1 MSKSQTAGGFVPAA
15 GQSGVGAPFVGRDA
29 ADILLT
35 NGLETLAKD
44 SAPSRSGLLLL
55 ADGGR
60 YEGKLFGAAVE
71 AEGELVFTTG
81 MTGYQESLT
90 DPSFAGQVLTFTWPL
105 LGNYGVLPGCSESAG
120 VWPRAV
126 VCRQAMRRGDHRDS
140 IGSVHDLLNAHGVPG
155 IEGVD
160 TRAITRRVR
169 EHGTL
174 LCVVGPIE
182 REVELR
188 QRLLEMTPPDA
199 ADLVQEVTRTG
210 IVTINGGALDSDGM
224 RLPRLAVIDCGIK
237 YNILRELCR
246 RFEVTWCPATAS
258 FAEITATCQPEAFF
272 ASNGPG
278 DPAHSGAATQARE
291 TLAEAVRSGLPT
303 MGICLGHQLLGL
315 ASGLRTYKLLY
326 GHRGANQP
334 VVDKVSG
341 RVSIT
346 SQNHGFAVEDP
357 ALGMLAPH
365 PTGACSESGTNTLDA
380 EVDVRFVNSNDGTV
394 EGLDVIGKPVFT
406 VQFHPEACPGPHD
419 ANPLFDRFSELVA
432 AHLSNPASST
442 LSPVATPAEVSAMPG
457 AGAGFRFGA
466 MQESVDGISTEDGGV
481 S

>member
-1 MSKSQTAGGFVPAA
+1 MSKSQVAGGFVPAA
-15 GQSGVGAPFVGRDA
+15 GQSGVSAPFVARDA
-29 ADILLT
+29 ADVLL
-35 NGLETLAKD
+35 ESRVD
-44 SAPSRSGLLLL
+44 SYAADSSMTQRGVLLL

-60 YEGKLFGAAVE
+60 YEGWLFGAADE

-140 IGSVHDLLNAHGVPG
+140 IGSIHDLLKAHGVPA

-160 TRAITRRVR
+160 TREITRRVR

-182 REVELR
+182 REGELR
-188 QRLLEMTPPDA
+188 HRLNNMTPPDA
-199 ADLVQEVTRTG
+199 ADLVLEVTRNE
-210 IVTINGGALDSDGM
+210 IVTINGGAVDSNGL

-258 FAEITATCQPEAFF
+258 FAEITAACQPEAFF

-278 DPAHSGAATQARE
+278 DPAHSGAATIARE

-334 VVDKVSG
+334 VVYKVSG

-365 PTGACSESGTNTLDA
+365 PTGACSESGSNTLGA
-380 EVDVRFVNSNDGTV
+380 EVDVRFVNANDGTV

-432 AHLSNPASST
+432 EHLSNPAAAA
-442 LSPVATPAEVSAMPG
+442 LPPIATPAQISAMPG
-457 AGAGFRFGA
+457 AGAGFRFAA
-466 MQESVDGISTEDGGV
+466 MRESVDGISGEDGGV